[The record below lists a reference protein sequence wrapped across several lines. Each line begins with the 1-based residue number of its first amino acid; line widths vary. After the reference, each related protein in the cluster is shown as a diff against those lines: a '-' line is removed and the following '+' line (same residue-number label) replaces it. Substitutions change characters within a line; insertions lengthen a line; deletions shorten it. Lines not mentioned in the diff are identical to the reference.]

1 MAKQTIKKNDN
12 VTVLTGR
19 DKGKTAKV
27 LKVFPKESRVLVE
40 GVNTVKKH
48 QRPRK
53 SGQKGQVVEVSLP
66 MHISN
71 VKLSGEAKKAP
82 KKVASKVAKKEE
94 TK

>member
-1 MAKQTIKKNDN
+1 MAKQTIKKNDS

-71 VKLSGEAKKAP
+71 VKLASEVKKSP
-82 KKVASKVAKKEE
+82 KKVAAKKKEE